1 MQIVLD
7 VKPNYY
13 EQIMGVLQSLDSRF
27 FNKIETD
34 EQSLYVQNKCY
45 LEKELN
51 EIDSGKAKMI
61 SEEEFWV
68 STDKTLS
75 V

>member
-1 MQIVLD
+1 MTRLTTYID
-7 VKPNYY
+7 N
-13 EQIMGVLQSLDSRF
+13 I
-27 FNKIETD
+27 NKR
-34 EQSLYVQNKCY
+34 Y

-61 SEEEFWV
+61 SEEEFWA

-75 V
+75 IQRMKIDGVL